1 MCWKYRLKDAHRVL
15 ELADKWAVDGDG
27 TTWDDVDVTTGHARN
42 QMPVVYAGEGGALL
56 GAMRWGV
63 WPFYEKT
70 MPRSLIV
77 NARDDKL
84 LTGRLWKKSA
94 ATRRCLIP
102 ADGFLEWAGPVGSK
116 WEVLFH
122 LEDDE
127 PFFFAG
133 LWDRDPDGTGRGCT
147 IVTTGPNEM
156 IAALPHDRMPVIL
169 GNDGARAWLGA
180 DPLPDDRLLALCAPY
195 AAAEMRRVDQPPPPP
210 RSKTKK
216 IAKADL
222 SPATELDLSGS

>member
-27 TTWDDVDVTTGHARN
+27 TTWEEVDVTTGHARN
-42 QMPVVYAGEGGALL
+42 QMPVVYASESGALL
-56 GAMRWGV
+56 GGMRWGV
-63 WPFYEKT
+63 WPWYEKA

-84 LTGRLWKKSA
+84 LTGRLWKKPA
-94 ATRRCLIP
+94 AHRRCLIP

-122 LEDDE
+122 LEDNE

-133 LWDRDPDGTGRGCT
+133 LWDNDPDGTGRGCT
-147 IVTTGPNEM
+147 IITTRPNEM

-169 GNDGARAWLGA
+169 DNDGARAWLGSE
-180 DPLPDDRLLALCAPY
+180 PLPDDRLQALCAPY
-195 AAAEMRRVDQPPPPP
+195 PAGEMRRVDLP
-210 RSKTKK
+210 RPEPRTKTKK
-216 IAKADL
+216 IGKTELNA
-222 SPATELDLSGS
+222 PGELDLQG